1 MGRGCVGGK
10 DHLGRGPRA
19 GACTGAEV
27 GGWVSSGGLVL
38 LSGAGHFAQGPGIIG
53 RRAPPADEN
62 RVVRV
67 EGSAPEQK
75 SSGWGAEKK
84 G

>member
-1 MGRGCVGGK
+1 M
-10 DHLGRGPRA
+10 
-19 GACTGAEV
+19 
-27 GGWVSSGGLVL
+27 SSGGLVL

>member
-1 MGRGCVGGK
+1 MFSG
-10 DHLGRGPRA
+10 LPS
-19 GACTGAEV
+19 GAVVKNPPANAV
-27 GGWVSSGGLVL
+27 P
-38 LSGAGHFAQGPGIIG
+38 SGAGHFAQGPGIIG